1 MNKLILI
8 IDDDESIASLEKRH
22 LEKDGF
28 GVLTAGTGEEG
39 LRIIG
44 NGTSPDL
51 LVIDYHL
58 PDMSGVELMQ
68 RVRELGRHIPS
79 LIVTGGADESVA
91 VRAMKLGAMDYI
103 VKDRDTIKHLPG
115 SCREVLEKFH
125 LAEDNRKLIEELK
138 RLNEELT
145 DANTRLRELSK
156 RDDLTGIYNRRYI
169 MEVLNTEIAR
179 AERYRYHLSLAIFD
193 LDNFKRINDTYGHS
207 TGDTVLLQFANLLRG
222 RLRKTDIAGRYG
234 GEEFAVILSGTPI
247 DRAVNICDELNGLV
261 AQTSFGEKN
270 PGIRLTTSVGV
281 AYFTEGM
288 EKEVLID
295 TADKSLYLAKE
306 AGKNCVRAIQ
316 DRRIF

>member
-8 IDDDESIASLEKRH
+8 IDDDESIASLERRH

-28 GVLTAGTGEEG
+28 GVLAAGTGEEG

-68 RVRELGRHIPS
+68 RVRELGRNIPS
-79 LIVTGGADESVA
+79 LIVTGGADENVA
-91 VRAMKLGAMDYI
+91 VKAMKLGAMDYI
-103 VKDRDTIKHLPG
+103 VKDRDTIKHLPE

-207 TGDTVLLQFANLLRG
+207 AGDAVLVQFANLLRG
-222 RLRKTDIAGRYG
+222 RLRKTDVAGRYG
-234 GEEFAVILSGTPI
+234 GEEFAVIFSGTPL
-247 DRAVNICDELNGLV
+247 DRAVSICDELNGLV

-295 TADKSLYLAKE
+295 TADKSLYMAKE